1 MPRYGD
7 ESTGYHSHM
16 ISVVVFFYSNTLQSM
31 LVDYTVTEMG
41 CFDDYYDAAPHVK
54 TMWGNG
60 ITTFPLHVDQC
71 ITFRQTNIFTATLIA
86 KASFEVILF
95 KVMFQGY

>member
-1 MPRYGD
+1 
-7 ESTGYHSHM
+7 M
-16 ISVVVFFYSNTLQSM
+16 ISVVVFFYSNTLRSM

-41 CFDDYYDAAPHVK
+41 CFDDYDDAAPHVK

-71 ITFRQTNIFTATLIA
+71 ITFCQTNIFTATLIA
-86 KASFEVILF
+86 KASLKPFYSRLGFNVI
-95 KVMFQGY
+95 